1 MSGGGGCSALQQP
14 AKEGGVTYLC
24 VTDVQLTEHRMGK
37 PLGQPTSRQ
46 ARAGSG
52 PKVQQMRMVGH
63 VRQKDLDIP
72 EATSTITE
80 KISAGIA
87 GLL

>member
-14 AKEGGVTYLC
+14 PKERGVTYRC
-24 VTDVQLTEHRMGK
+24 VTDVQLTDRRKGK
-37 PLGQPTSRQ
+37 QLGQLTSRQ
-46 ARAGSG
+46 ARAGSR
-52 PKVQQMRMVGH
+52 PKLQQMRLVGH

-72 EATSTITE
+72 EATPIITE
-80 KISAGIA
+80 KICTGIA

>member
-14 AKEGGVTYLC
+14 SKERGMTYLC

-52 PKVQQMRMVGH
+52 PKVRQMRMVGH

-72 EATSTITE
+72 EPTPIITE
-80 KISAGIA
+80 KTSTGIA